1 MITKGTAKGIAVLAL
16 ALAIAL
22 PSLAATTGT
31 ISLSGSVGGVCDVT
45 VTQPTG
51 NNSLAITT
59 KVTNQTI
66 ATFVEKCN
74 KASGY
79 TLTLSSANNSVLKGS
94 LAGNTDTLPYSLVY
108 GTTIAT
114 ATAVS
119 LSAGSAVITDASAK
133 TASTGVTKILAI
145 SFDGTSFLNED
156 SYSDTL
162 TFTIAAK

>member
-1 MITKGTAKGIAVLAL
+1 MRSNTIMKVGSLLAL
-16 ALAIAL
+16 ALALAA
-22 PSLAATTGT
+22 SAFAATTGT
-31 ISLSGSVGGVCDVT
+31 ISISGSVGGVCDVA
-45 VTQPTG
+45 VTQPAG

-59 KVTNQTI
+59 KVTNLTI

-94 LAGNTDTLPYSLVY
+94 IPANIDTLPYSLVY
-108 GTTIAT
+108 GTSVAT
-114 ATAVS
+114 AAAVS
-119 LSAGSAVITDASAK
+119 LAAGSAVITDASAK
-133 TASTGVTKILAI
+133 TPSLGITKILAI